1 MHIAVHLHDILKS
14 KVKPCPGS
22 VEGSFDYQLP
32 AGASVSLLL
41 QALGLDHR
49 YVGLVVVN
57 GRQAAIDYCLQDGDR
72 VELFSPMSGG

>member
-14 KVKPCPGS
+14 KVKAFPVS
-22 VEGSFDYQLP
+22 AEGSFDYQLS
-32 AGASVSLLL
+32 AGASINLFL
-41 QALGLDHR
+41 QDLGLDRR

-57 GRQAAIDYCLQDGDR
+57 GRQAAKDYCLQDGDR